1 MKVDN
6 IQESVNN
13 GIGFDNKFTKKESN
27 QIQFIGGENEETQKV
42 KGKKNKKGKKKK
54 KKNNKP
60 NPPDRRNI
68 RNGNNNNI
76 NPPPPNSENRNLSN
90 NNNQQQKEPDS
101 ICEVIKDKVDKF
113 YSNYIYEYKA
123 QTQNQKGLNDFK
135 KDKSFISSFF
145 SLFLSKYIPHSTLF
159 FIFPW
164 FLLTKNDADG
174 YFVKLV
180 VLVLYIALF
189 MTFNMLTEFDLRHLH
204 LYIHRWNEETDS
216 SVAKFVNIFLPFIIL
231 YIPIAW
237 IKKALSITVFCLQEN
252 AKIED
257 YEEKYKRRAPGKYQI
272 KCQQEKSNIKKFRN
286 NMETNS
292 RLVLILG
299 GLLLFFNWYLAT
311 SFCGVY
317 NNSFDCIVVNVLYSI
332 LYTKIFSVILH
343 LVSTIIKYFDWKNCN
358 KIKFFISDFINCK
371 FLVDC
376 SFLWLCR
383 CCYCCF
389 FKCYKEEYNKEDE
402 DQLDNNTNNRNVNDS
417 SNNDNNA
424 TQNIEDN
431 QIINDV
437 VVNQTGTRSKF
448 KLYKL

>member
-1 MKVDN
+1 MNANK
-6 IQESVNN
+6 IQDSVNN
-13 GIGFDNKFTKKESN
+13 GISLDNQLTKKESN
-27 QIQFIGGENEETQKV
+27 QIRFIEGENEETQKV
-42 KGKKNKKGKKKK
+42 KDKKNKKGKKKK

-60 NPPDRRNI
+60 NPPKRNI
-68 RNGNNNNI
+68 HNGSQDI
-76 NPPPPNSENRNLSN
+76 NPPLQDSDRKKMSN

-123 QTQNQKGLNDFK
+123 QTQNQKDLKDFK

-164 FLLTKNDADG
+164 FLFTKNDADG

-343 LVSTIIKYFDWKNCN
+343 LLSTIIKYFDWKNCN